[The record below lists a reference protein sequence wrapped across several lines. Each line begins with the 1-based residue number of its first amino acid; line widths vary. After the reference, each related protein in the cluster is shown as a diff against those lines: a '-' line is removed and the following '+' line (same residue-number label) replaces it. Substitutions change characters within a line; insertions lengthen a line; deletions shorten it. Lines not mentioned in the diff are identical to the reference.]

1 MSVAGETKASIVTT
15 TTARSSSAAARPL
28 SAGSPPSTARRAH
41 FSSRWSAAL
50 LALYALLVAACVA
63 SLIQAGDF
71 SFGRKPWENLKST
84 AQELSVPSFVNI
96 WFGNTALEFRNDEG
110 RLLRTENQQESEAKY
125 LAGVGRAIWTTF
137 QIATLGT
144 LLAALLGAPLG
155 TLAAKN
161 MRAPIAIA
169 WLARRILDVSRSI
182 HTLVFGLLLVG
193 VIGLGPMAGVLAIAL
208 HSMGTCGKLFGEA
221 IEALDMRG
229 VEAIRATG
237 ATPIQVFI
245 FGVWPALMPSFA
257 SNHLYLWEYNIRD
270 STVLGLIGAG
280 GLGLLVSEAV
290 SLFQWGRLSTLL
302 IAIVV
307 MVIAFDA
314 LSRRIRQAL
323 I

>member
-1 MSVAGETKASIVTT
+1 
-15 TTARSSSAAARPL
+15 
-28 SAGSPPSTARRAH
+28 
-41 FSSRWSAAL
+41 
-50 LALYALLVAACVA
+50 VA

-84 AQELSVPSFVNI
+84 AQELSVPSFVNV

-208 HSMGTCGKLFGEA
+208 HSMGTCGKLFGET

>member
-1 MSVAGETKASIVTT
+1 MKIAQSN
-15 TTARSSSAAARPL
+15 RAATGAL
-28 SAGSPPSTARRAH
+28 SATSPPSAARRAH
-41 FSSRWSAAL
+41 FSSRRSAAL
-50 LALYALLVAACVA
+50 LAIYALLIASCVA
-63 SLIQAGDF
+63 SLIYAGDF
-71 SFGRKPWENLKST
+71 SLGRKPWENLKST
-84 AQELSVPSFVNI
+84 ALELSAPSFFNV

-110 RLLRTENQQESEAKY
+110 RLLRTENQRETEAKY

-155 TLAAKN
+155 ILAAKN
-161 MRAPIAIA
+161 MRAPLAVA
-169 WLARRILDVSRSI
+169 WMARRILDVSRSI

-193 VIGLGPMAGVLAIAL
+193 VIGLGSMAGVLAIAL

-229 VEAIRATG
+229 VEAVRATG
-237 ATPIQVFI
+237 ATPLQVLI
-245 FGVWPALMPSFA
+245 FAVWPALMPSFT

-302 IAIVV
+302 IAIVL
-307 MVIAFDA
+307 MVIAFDV
-314 LSRRIRQAL
+314 LSRRIRQSL